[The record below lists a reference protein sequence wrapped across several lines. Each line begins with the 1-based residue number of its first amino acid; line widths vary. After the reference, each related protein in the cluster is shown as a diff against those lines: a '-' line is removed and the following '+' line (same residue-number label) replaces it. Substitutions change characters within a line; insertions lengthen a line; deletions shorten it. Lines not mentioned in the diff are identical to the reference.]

1 MKKIGFLFISLLV
14 LLSSC
19 GKEYSFTLEGKLE
32 GLTSDSLI
40 LYYIEPVYKLDTL
53 VLKKGVFKQKFNA
66 DSINLFYIILDNQE
80 KIPVIV
86 EKDGKAEIKGNNRL
100 YVIKGN
106 GDNKLMGEMLLSL
119 KKKEV
124 MNQPVKAQIDTF
136 IKNNPRSYANVF
148 LIDKFYAYGKDPDYK
163 HIIELI
169 QSLNGNVQDTR
180 YLTDLLAKA
189 KELKGDEKKYINLFN
204 EPDKEGKV
212 INYRTLKNKYVLV
225 SFWASWDAKSIEEQ
239 DSIASIVKQMKKEPF
254 VVISVSLDMDKDAWE
269 KIISQ
274 RDTTQWKQVCGFKG
288 WRDNIARQIGLT
300 KIPTNILVSK
310 DKSIIDKNI
319 SSQTILNKVRD
330 LIKQD
335 KEKEK
340 KR

>member
-1 MKKIGFLFISLLV
+1 MKNISFLFISFLI

-19 GKEYSFTLEGKLE
+19 GKKNTFILEGKLDD
-32 GLTSDSLI
+32 LTSDSLV

-53 VLKKGVFKQKFNA
+53 ILKKGVFKQKFNA
-66 DSINLFYIILDNQE
+66 DSISLFYIILDNQE

-86 EKDGKAEIKGNNRL
+86 ESGGKIQIKGNNRL
-100 YVIKGN
+100 YVIKGK
-106 GDNKLMGEMLLSL
+106 GENKLMGETLLTL
-119 KKKEV
+119 KKREV
-124 MNQPVKAQIDTF
+124 MNLPMKAQVDTF

-148 LIDKFYAYGKDPDYK
+148 LIDRFYAHDSTPDYK

-189 KELKGDEKKYINLFN
+189 KEQKGDENKYINLFN
-204 EPDKEGKV
+204 EPDKDGKT
-212 INYRTLKNKYVLV
+212 IDFRDLKNKYVLV
-225 SFWASWDAKSIEEQ
+225 SFWASWDAKSMEEQ
-239 DSIASIVKQMKKEPF
+239 DSIATIVKQMKKEPF
-254 VVISVSLDMDKDAWE
+254 TAISVSLDMDKDAWTE
-269 KIISQ
+269 IISK

-288 WRDNIARQIGLT
+288 WKGNIARQIGLN
-300 KIPTNILVSK
+300 KLPTNILVAK
-310 DKSIIDKNI
+310 DKSIIDNDI
-319 SSQTILNKVRD
+319 SSQTILNRIRN

-340 KR
+340 SK